1 MLPVIS
7 EWNFEAIVRIA
18 KRDILNQS
26 DRKSAGVR
34 TSTLLIRIRF
44 HRKVAIFRRNR
55 ATWVDTWLWIKNHR
69 SWLEI
74 ENTGL
79 HSYVTFLNRSL
90 VRNAM
95 SQRKGRR
102 RGQLNQNARSV
113 LTSAYHDTIFHF
125 LFFHCRGGKQIM
137 SLTIC
142 IKNMSLVCICKLRY
156 DLYQSN
162 NCSP

>member
-125 LFFHCRGGKQIM
+125 LFFLFLSRWQTDNVVNDMYQEHVSRMYMQVT
-137 SLTIC
+137 LW
-142 IKNMSLVCICKLRY
+142 LV
-156 DLYQSN
+156 SE
-162 NCSP
+162 